1 MQNISRRR
9 WPLAVALA
17 GAATLAACS
26 DSRIGDLSPGITR
39 DSLMTI
45 LAQGG
50 QAGDT
55 LPHVYRAEKYL
66 SKGQMLEVLFYDRGD
81 ANEGTETVP
90 EGDLTPIVLRSDTL
104 LGWGWTYYDSLAK
117 DHNLTV
123 KPR

>member
-9 WPLAVALA
+9 WPLAVALV
-17 GAATLAACS
+17 GAATLAACG
-26 DSRIGDLSPGITR
+26 DSRLKELSAGITR

-50 QAGDT
+50 QSGDT

-81 ANEGTETVP
+81 ANEGMATVP
-90 EGDLTPIVLRSDTL
+90 EAELTPIVLRSDTL
-104 LGWGWTYYDSLAK
+104 LGWGWTYYDSVAR
-117 DHNLTV
+117 DHNIAV
-123 KPR
+123 KAR